1 MKANS
6 KHIVAEEHQ
15 SLWLLIFSPSIW
27 AAHFL
32 LSYIGGVVWCGK
44 VAGREGNIEPIRVGI
59 MGLGAL
65 ALIGIGLIGRLG
77 WLRYTHG
84 GTEAGHH
91 QDTAED
97 RHRFLGFAA
106 VLLSGLSAVATI
118 YVALS
123 SVFVKSCQ

>member
-1 MKANS
+1 MTAES
-6 KHIVAEEHQ
+6 KHSLAEEHQ
-15 SLWLLIFSPSIW
+15 SLWLLIFSPSVW
-27 AAHFL
+27 AVHFL
-32 LSYIGGVVWCGK
+32 LSYIGSVIWCGK
-44 VAGREGNIEPIRVGI
+44 VAGREGHIEPIRVGI
-59 MGLGAL
+59 IGLGVL

-84 GTEAGHH
+84 GTEARHH

-97 RHRFLGFAA
+97 RHRFLGFAT

-123 SVFVKSCQ
+123 SVFVRNCQ